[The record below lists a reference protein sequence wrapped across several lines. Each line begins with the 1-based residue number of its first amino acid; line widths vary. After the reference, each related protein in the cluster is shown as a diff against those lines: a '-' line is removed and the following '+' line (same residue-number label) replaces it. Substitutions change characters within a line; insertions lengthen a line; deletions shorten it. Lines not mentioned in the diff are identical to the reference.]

1 MKKPEKVKP
10 YQPPK
15 FKTYQPST
23 SMKLAQSKA
32 NVQPVLIAMVSNLA
46 FVRKDQL

>member
-1 MKKPEKVKP
+1 MKKPEVVKP
-10 YQPPK
+10 SKPPK
-15 FKTYQPST
+15 FKTYKPPL
-23 SMKLAQSKA
+23 SMTVAQQKA